1 MKKLFV
7 SFVVV
12 LAWMGTQQA
21 AAQSL
26 NLFSGEIV
34 YAISVVGGDLS
45 AAERA
50 QAESEI
56 TLTIGNDGL
65 LKKVTTNIMANSTEI
80 VMPDSA
86 IIIIDQMGQLFAFGL
101 GKNYIQKTD
110 SMMDAAWNEIKDS
123 IKIEY
128 LTESKLI
135 AGQNCKKAVY
145 TMGGEYYDIYY
156 MDQYT
161 LPEKARDVQLR
172 GLQGVPLEYSMPL
185 SNQEGASVLV
195 VAKSIKYKKKV
206 KPTEFKAPAGVEVKP
221 GEELMK
227 MMGM

>member
-7 SFVVV
+7 SFAVI
-12 LAWMGTQQA
+12 LACVGSQQA
-21 AAQSL
+21 VAQNL
-26 NLFSGEIV
+26 NQFSGEIV
-34 YAISVVGGDLS
+34 YSISVLGGDLS

-56 TLTIGNDGL
+56 TLLIGNDGF

-80 VMPDSA
+80 LMPDSA
-86 IIIIDQMGQLFAFGL
+86 IIIIDQMGQLYAFGL

-110 SMMDAAWNEIKDS
+110 SMMDAAWNEVKDS
-123 IKIEY
+123 ITIEY

-145 TMGGEYYDIYY
+145 TLGGEYFDAYY
-156 MDQYT
+156 WDQYT
-161 LPEKARDVQLR
+161 LPVKARDVQLR

-185 SNQEGASVLV
+185 PNQEGATVLV

-206 KPTEFKAPAGVEVKP
+206 KPAEFKAPAGVEVKS